1 MNAASVTPLAAF
13 VFLERKLA
21 MKRGKDTS
29 RTAASATPPPA
40 VRVLRTG
47 PIILTLSLTFGCDAE
62 TVLAEPEYVGPCW

>member
-1 MNAASVTPLAAF
+1 
-13 VFLERKLA
+13 

-40 VRVLRTG
+40 VRVLTTG

-62 TVLAEPEYVGPCW
+62 TVLAEPEYVGPCR